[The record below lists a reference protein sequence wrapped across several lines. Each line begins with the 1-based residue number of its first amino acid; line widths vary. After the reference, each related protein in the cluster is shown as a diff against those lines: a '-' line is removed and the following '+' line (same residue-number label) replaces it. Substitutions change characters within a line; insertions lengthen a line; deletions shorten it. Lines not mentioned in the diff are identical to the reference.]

1 MRYDERYD
9 RGYGRGFHRGYGS
22 RDGSRGGPGRESR
35 PRGYAADYRRGYD
48 RGLGPGYRPPF
59 GDAALAE
66 GSFAMGPG
74 FMPLG
79 WGWFGPMGM
88 DAGPLPFGP
97 PGPGYGARERP
108 PRRPEES
115 PAYGRGGD
123 QELRR
128 WARER
133 GYDVGYPIYPR
144 DPRRGR

>member
-1 MRYDERYD
+1 MRYDERHGGGFHGRYGQDYD
-9 RGYGRGFHRGYGS
+9 RGYA
-22 RDGSRGGPGRESR
+22 SRGGPGREHR

-48 RGLGPGYRPPF
+48 RGPGPGYRPPL

-79 WGWFGPMGM
+79 WGWYGPMGM
-88 DAGPLPFGP
+88 DPGPFPFGP
-97 PGPGYGARERP
+97 RGWDAPERP
-108 PRRPEES
+108 PRRPEQS

-123 QELRR
+123 EALRR

-133 GYDVGYPIYPR
+133 GYDVGYAIYPR
-144 DPRRGR
+144 DPRRAR

>member
-1 MRYDERYD
+1 MRYDERYQGYARD
-9 RGYGRGFHRGYGS
+9 YGRRGEG
-22 RDGSRGGPGRESR
+22 GRERR
-35 PRGYAADYRRGYD
+35 PGGYAADYRRGYD
-48 RGLGPGYRPPF
+48 RDRGYGYRPPF

-79 WGWFGPMGM
+79 WGWYGPMGM
-88 DAGPLPFGP
+88 DPGPFPFGP
-97 PGPGYGARERP
+97 RGRGAPERP

-123 QELRR
+123 EELRR

-133 GYDVGYPIYPR
+133 GYDVGYAIYPR